1 MVMKIGVLLDELE
14 QGGVQKIAINEV
26 KWLRVLGHD
35 AKLLVVRRR
44 SNQTTKDEEYVRK
57 IAEGPIPILFLSDRF
72 PRIFRLSFR
81 FPLFHFFS
89 SFHLTSPLLA
99 SLTLKEKFDV
109 LISHGT
115 YTCFTAEAIR
125 KIHAIQYVMFV
136 HDTATYIL
144 SKAYA
149 NTPLAML
156 RALGTFVDR
165 KTMENAALI
174 LTQSNFTMNQVKRI
188 YNRGRVEVVY
198 PGCKPVEH
206 LPKKREN
213 IVLMYTRWDRGK
225 NPFLAVKIA
234 QRLKDINVRIIVAG
248 TWSQENVRSEIIRE
262 LEARRL
268 KDKVEVIDDV
278 DENELENLFLKSKVW
293 IHPIVEAFGMGALEA
308 AAHGCPI
315 IMPQGSGVTELFT
328 EGLHGFFPKE
338 GDANSY
344 ADYITELVSD
354 EGLALKMGYEAWSVS
369 KKYTWEN
376 HAKNL
381 VKILEYQPRT
391 KQRNATV
398 NA

>member
-1 MVMKIGVLLDELE
+1 VKIGVIIDELKP
-14 QGGVQKIAINEV
+14 GGTQRIAINEV
-26 KWLRVLGHD
+26 KWLRILGHD
-35 AKLLVVRRR
+35 AKLIVIRRQA
-44 SNQTTKDEEYVRK
+44 NQAIKDEEYVQK
-57 IAEGPIPILFLSDRF
+57 IAEDPIPILFLSDRF

-81 FPLFHFFS
+81 FPIFRFFS

-99 SLTLKEKFDV
+99 SLTLNEKFDI

-125 KIHAIQYVMFV
+125 RIHAIPYVTFV

-149 NTPLAML
+149 NTSLAML
-156 RALGTFVDR
+156 TALGTFIDR
-165 KTMENAALI
+165 KTMKNAVLI
-174 LTQSNFTMNQVKRI
+174 LTQSNFTMKQVKRI

-206 LPKKREN
+206 LQKKREN

-225 NPFLAVKIA
+225 NPFLTVKIA
-234 QRLKDINVRIIVAG
+234 QRLKNTDVKIIVAG

-262 LEARRL
+262 LKMSGL
-268 KDKVEVIDDV
+268 KDKVEIIDEI

-293 IHPIVEAFGMGALEA
+293 IHPIVEAFGMSALEA

-338 GDANSY
+338 GDADSY
-344 ADYITELVSD
+344 ADYIIELVSN
-354 EGLALKMGYEAWSVS
+354 EELALKMGYEAWNVS

-381 VKILEYQPRT
+381 VRILEDRPRT
-391 KQRNATV
+391 KQRNATI